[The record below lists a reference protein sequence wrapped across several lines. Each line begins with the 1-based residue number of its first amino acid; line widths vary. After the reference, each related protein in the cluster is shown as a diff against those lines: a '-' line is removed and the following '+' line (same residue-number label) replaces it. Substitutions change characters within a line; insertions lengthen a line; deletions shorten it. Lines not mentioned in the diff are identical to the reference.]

1 LIQNISIL
9 RRGSPALYVSERLQS
24 RADPAFAQYTGRL
37 LSSLLSSTMHT
48 SYIFL
53 YSQLSNLQISHQ
65 LSVTLSNISQRIGPW
80 HQERTSYR
88 NHFAYPIQRLRSLLS
103 TLERSRPSSLF
114 TRSFLASHSPLY
126 PAALKGSN
134 AEAEAK
140 MVDLGEVDVHT
151 FDSSSICCISSAFL
165 APTTMQSFTLYGA
178 AM

>member
-1 LIQNISIL
+1 M
-9 RRGSPALYVSERLQS
+9 YVSARLQS

-151 FDSSSICCISSAFL
+151 FDFFVHLLYFQRLPGSDDDAELYALWSGDVGVAL
-165 APTTMQSFTLYGA
+165 ARRRGA
-178 AM
+178 M